1 MNGKKNFIKTK
12 ILFILIGCLS
22 CLGVVFFSQTLAT
35 YYTSYNFT
43 NEFVSSEQTPASSI
57 SVYRVGNIPREITSA
72 GMFDCAFHIK
82 NEGEVDEYVR
92 VALPVGPEASSVEG
106 ISSMIGSSFG
116 YIMQVLYL
124 VQWNSADGIFAMND
138 DGSMI
143 NTNKWFQK
151 DSWIYLK
158 APLSPNK
165 DLQIIDKIG
174 TEGSGKAVLKYKLV
188 VEALP
193 ADADDDEFQSAWG
206 VSKTEL
212 VNLGLIQAVTE

>member
-57 SVYRVGNIPREITSA
+57 SVYRVGNIPQEITSA

-82 NEGEVDEYVR
+82 NEGEVNEYVR
-92 VALPVGPEASSVEG
+92 VALPVGPEDSSVEG
-106 ISSMIGSSFG
+106 ISSMIGGSRLG
-116 YIMQVLYL
+116 YIKQVLYF
-124 VQWNSADGIFAMND
+124 VEWNSENGIFATN
-138 DGSMI
+138 GSI

-158 APLSPNK
+158 APLSPKK

-174 TEGSGKAVLKYKLV
+174 IEGSGEAVLKYKLV

>member
-1 MNGKKNFIKTK
+1 MNGKKNFTTAK
-12 ILFILIGCLS
+12 ILLIFIGCLS

-57 SVYRVGNIPREITSA
+57 SVYRVGEIPREITSA

-82 NEGEVDEYVR
+82 NEGKVNEYVR
-92 VALPVGPEASSVEG
+92 VALPVGPEDSSVEG
-106 ISSMIGSSFG
+106 ISSMIGGSRLG
-116 YIMQVLYL
+116 YIMQVLHF
-124 VQWNSADGIFAMND
+124 VEWNSENGIFATN
-138 DGSMI
+138 GSI

-158 APLSPNK
+158 APLSPDE
-165 DLQIIDKIG
+165 DLKIINKIG
-174 TEGSGKAVLKYKLV
+174 FTGQKGVGTLKYKLV

-212 VNLGLIQAVTE
+212 GKLGLIQAVTE

>member
-43 NEFVSSEQTPASSI
+43 NEFASSGQTPASSI
-57 SVYRVGNIPREITSA
+57 SVYRVGNIPQEITSA

-82 NEGEVDEYVR
+82 NEGEVNEYVR
-92 VALPVGPEASSVEG
+92 VALPVGPEDSSVEG
-106 ISSMIGSSFG
+106 ISSMIGGSRLG
-116 YIMQVLYL
+116 YIKQVLYF
-124 VQWNSADGIFAMND
+124 VEWNSENGIFATN
-138 DGSMI
+138 GSI

-158 APLSPNK
+158 APLSPKK

-174 TEGSGKAVLKYKLV
+174 TEESGEAVLKYKLV